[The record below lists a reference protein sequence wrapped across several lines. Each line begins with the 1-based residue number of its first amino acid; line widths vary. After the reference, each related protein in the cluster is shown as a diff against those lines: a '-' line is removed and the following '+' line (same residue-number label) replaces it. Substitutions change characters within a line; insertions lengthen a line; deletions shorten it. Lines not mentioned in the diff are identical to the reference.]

1 MDAVCDMIGIPTGD
15 RPRVITY
22 LQRIRRDPN
31 DKEAEHDLRA
41 FLEDLTNQRIIHQRD
56 DLVSAMAR
64 APRELVPIHDAVD
77 FSWDFLTGSVGSVAS
92 SIANGVLALGEHP
105 DQLPVLRALDPGGV
119 RLAVEEFLRYDSPVH
134 VQPRVAHEDVE
145 FQGVRMAAGSQIW
158 LVLGSA
164 NRDERVFADPDR
176 LDLRRA
182 NATRHVAFGNGIHF
196 CVGAPLTRLA
206 MRVALPL
213 LVDTLSRPKGWAMTT
228 EVDQTRATMD
238 DPKFQRSL
246 GYIKTARE
254 VIPRG
259 VSSVARARPQ
269 SVLLCI
275 DHGAGSRIFDVDGNE
290 YVDYKGA
297 SGPLLLGHCPAPV
310 VTALKAQ
317 LDRGL
322 TYAMQH
328 AGEADLA
335 RRVVELMPSVDMV
348 TFYSS
353 GSEAVHGALGTAR
366 GVTGRRLIV
375 KFEGHYH
382 GWIEPINVNGP
393 GSAPSEGP
401 IPFPIVSSPGWPGT
415 DDVLVLPWNDP
426 DALREVLRSHPDQ
439 IAAVI
444 MEPVA
449 INAGCLR
456 PFPGYLEQ
464 VRELCTEH
472 GALLI
477 FDEIVTGFR
486 VALGGAQE
494 LFGVM
499 PDLTVMAKA
508 IASGFPLSALGGS
521 RSVMERAIEVDV
533 PFRGTYNGNPL
544 ATTAAI
550 TTLDYL
556 KQNRQELYP
565 RLEQLAT
572 SLAAG
577 ITRIANNLGAPVVVN
592 QAGSVIFLLWGSPN
606 PTTTYSDFSSSD
618 ASAMGRLESAL
629 LRNGVL
635 INPDGRLFLSTAHT
649 REDVD
654 ETLAAM
660 ERALAEV

>member
-1 MDAVCDMIGIPTGD
+1 
-15 RPRVITY
+15 
-22 LQRIRRDPN
+22 
-31 DKEAEHDLRA
+31 
-41 FLEDLTNQRIIHQRD
+41 
-56 DLVSAMAR
+56 
-64 APRELVPIHDAVD
+64 
-77 FSWDFLTGSVGSVAS
+77 
-92 SIANGVLALGEHP
+92 
-105 DQLPVLRALDPGGV
+105 
-119 RLAVEEFLRYDSPVH
+119 
-134 VQPRVAHEDVE
+134 
-145 FQGVRMAAGSQIW
+145 
-158 LVLGSA
+158 
-164 NRDERVFADPDR
+164 
-176 LDLRRA
+176 
-182 NATRHVAFGNGIHF
+182 
-196 CVGAPLTRLA
+196 
-206 MRVALPL
+206 
-213 LVDTLSRPKGWAMTT
+213 MTT
-228 EVDQTRATMD
+228 EVGHTKPAMD
-238 DPKFQRSL
+238 DPRFQRSL
-246 GYIKTARE
+246 AYIKTARE
-254 VIPRG
+254 LIPRG
-259 VSSVARARPQ
+259 VSSAARARPQ
-269 SVLLCI
+269 TFLLCI

-290 YVDYKGA
+290 YVDYRAA

-310 VTALKAQ
+310 VAALKAQ

-322 TYAMQH
+322 TYAIQH
-328 AGEADLA
+328 EGEADLA
-335 RRVVELMPSVDMV
+335 RRVVELVPSVDMV

-353 GSEAVHGALGTAR
+353 GSEAVHGALATAR

-375 KFEGHYH
+375 KFEGHFH

-393 GSAPSEGP
+393 GSGPSKSP

-415 DDVLVLPWNDP
+415 DDVLVLPWNDS
-426 DALREVLRSHPDQ
+426 DALREVLGSHPDQ

-444 MEPVA
+444 MEPIA
-449 INAGCLR
+449 INSGCLR
-456 PFPGYLEQ
+456 PFPGYLEE

-472 GALLI
+472 GVLLI

-521 RSVMERAIEVDV
+521 RAVMERAIEVDV

-577 ITRIANNLGAPVVVN
+577 ITRIANDLGAPVVVN
-592 QAGSVIFLLWGSPN
+592 QVGSAVVLMWGSPD
-606 PTTTYSDFSSSD
+606 PTTTYHDFVSSD
-618 ASAMGRLESAL
+618 ASAIGRLESAL

-635 INPDGRLFLSTAHT
+635 IHTDGRLFLSTAHT

-654 ETLAAM
+654 ETLAVM